1 MRPEFYAVLT
11 AICWAVGSYLE
22 KKGVKAGN
30 FTPAM
35 GVTIRTFFSLIFL
48 SILSYPYW
56 GELKNPSSNLKP
68 ILYIIFGGGLI
79 AGCLGI
85 TFLYSGLKEGNMA
98 IILAIAF
105 CLTPLLG
112 AIIGYFFLK
121 EDISKIQMFGI
132 ILCITGAA
140 ITVFNRHITH

>member
-1 MRPEFYAVLT
+1 MRPEYYAVLT
-11 AICWAVGSYLE
+11 SICWAFGSYLE

-35 GVTIRTFFSLIFL
+35 GVTIRTFFSLLFL

-56 GELKNPSSNLKP
+56 GELKTAGTKP
-68 ILYIIFGGGLI
+68 ILYIVFGGGLI

-98 IILAIAF
+98 TILAIAF

-121 EDISKIQMFGI
+121 EDISKIQLLGI
-132 ILCITGAA
+132 ILCVTGAA
-140 ITVFNRHITH
+140 ITVFNRHGTH